1 MLNYK
6 KILYATDLHASCK
19 ETLER
24 LLVFA
29 NKFDA
34 EVTVLHVIKPISGM
48 YGYTAGIASDV
59 DLEIE
64 KKAIGQLQELMN
76 TVGLDKAQAI
86 IRKGQ
91 YSNAIIEHA
100 DDENI
105 DAIVLN
111 GHTHNIFARMGS
123 TEDCVINNAH
133 CDVIVSR

>member
-6 KILYATDLHASCK
+6 NILYATDLHETCQT
-19 ETLER
+19 TLER
-24 LLVFA
+24 LIVFA
-29 NKFDA
+29 TKFEA
-34 EVTVLHVIKPISGM
+34 NIIVLHVIKPISGM

-64 KKAIGQLQELMN
+64 NKAISQLERLVES
-76 TVGLDKAQAI
+76 VGLDKARGV

-100 DDENI
+100 DEEGV

-111 GHTHNIFARMGS
+111 GHTHNVFARMGS
-123 TEDCVINNAH
+123 TEDCVVNNAH
-133 CDVIVSR
+133 CDVIVLR